1 MSYPSQCP
9 RCPGA
14 PACHRPAHWQGH
26 HHSQFPLAADGQCR
40 SIPPIQCWMVLHW
53 CSLPKCLMTEAMTS
67 QVHQLMTESSLE
79 YFCKMTKWLYIDID
93 RFWLHRTVGSFW
105 ETPSTRN
112 NAKTS
117 LHLTHS
123 SESWRKRRRV
133 PFSPKASPQEF
144 MMVQYFFSALHPR
157 GFNNVAVRRSMYSDF
172 YRLMRSPFFLTPPM

>member
-26 HHSQFPLAADGQCR
+26 HHSQFPLVADGQCR

-67 QVHQLMTESSLE
+67 QVHQLMTVSLE

-93 RFWLHRTVGSFW
+93 RFWLHPTVGSFW
-105 ETPSTRN
+105 ETPSTQN
-112 NAKTS
+112 NVKN
-117 LHLTHS
+117 LTPSHPLL
-123 SESWRKRRRV
+123 RILT
-133 PFSPKASPQEF
+133 QEA
-144 MMVQYFFSALHPR
+144 QSALLTKGFAPR
-157 GFNNVAVRRSMYSDF
+157 VHDGPILFIQLLILAVSATW
-172 YRLMRSPFFLTPPM
+172 L